1 MCEIN
6 MELIPDKGNI
16 NDRIIYSIEYL
27 GENDLTLPKYV
38 ARIEFKESMT
48 RAFNILNDMS
58 DERYN
63 FIHAEYDKE
72 NTELKIYH
80 KNLIELKI
88 LLDDFIIRYLGLE
101 RINVYSYSVIKE
113 AFNRITDIMWDN
125 HILISELKT
134 SSIITFDKFILSI
147 NSDLFTST
155 GNLETYDID
164 NEIVL
169 VHISNTINK
178 LINDYSVDSLYIN
191 LIDESERED
200 TLREVYHYVASLY
213 NYVLENTKEV

>member
-1 MCEIN
+1 

-164 NEIVL
+164 NETVL

-178 LINDYSVDSLYIN
+178 LINDYSVDSLHIN

>member
-1 MCEIN
+1 

-27 GENDLTLPKYV
+27 GENDLVLPKYV

-164 NEIVL
+164 NETVL

-178 LINDYSVDSLYIN
+178 LINDYSVDSLHIN

>member
-164 NEIVL
+164 NETVL

-178 LINDYSVDSLYIN
+178 LINDYSVDSLHIN

>member
-1 MCEIN
+1 MSEIN
-6 MELIPDKGNI
+6 MKLIPDKGNI
-16 NDRIIYSIEYL
+16 DNRVMYSIEYL
-27 GENDLTLPKYV
+27 GENDLVLPKYV
-38 ARIEFKESMT
+38 ARIKFKESMIH
-48 RAFNILNDMS
+48 AFNILNYMC

-134 SSIITFDKFILSI
+134 SNTITFDKFVLSL

-164 NEIVL
+164 NETVL

-178 LINDYSVDSLYIN
+178 LINDYSVDSLHIN

>member
-1 MCEIN
+1 MSEIN

-16 NDRIIYSIEYL
+16 KDRITYSIEYL
-27 GENDLTLPKYV
+27 GENDLILPKYV

-72 NTELKIYH
+72 STELKIYH

-88 LLDDFIIRYLGLE
+88 LLDNFIIRYLGLE
-101 RINVYSYSVIKE
+101 RINVYSYSAIKE

-125 HILISELKT
+125 RILISELKT
-134 SSIITFDKFILSI
+134 SSIITFDKFILSL

-164 NEIVL
+164 NETVL
-169 VHISNTINK
+169 AHVSNTINK
-178 LINDYSVDSLYIN
+178 LISDYNVDSLHIN

-200 TLREVYHYVASLY
+200 TLREVYHYVAALH
-213 NYVLENTKEV
+213 NYVLENVKEV